1 MPLEELLKNP
11 IKSEKEFA
19 RINELILES
28 NEILNNYID
37 VSKTD
42 LEGNIT
48 YVSKMFCQ
56 TMGYTEEELIGQSHN
71 IVKSPISTE
80 NTYKNLWQ
88 SLLEE
93 NAFKGTIQNQ
103 SKNGELIWFDILIKP
118 EFDENGIKT
127 GYVAYRKNITEQK
140 KLKELVDKQIEE
152 LREKDNQLHE
162 QEKINAMGNMIN
174 NIAHQW
180 RQPLSIISSVASG
193 LSLKLE
199 LGMFDSNE
207 AIKDLDELNNSVQY
221 LSNTI
226 NDFSTFFQKDSK
238 KEEINIIEIFDE
250 VTATMQINIKNLNIQ
265 LINNFSND
273 IVMIKC
279 FKGDLIQVLLNLF
292 NNAQTALEKLDI
304 NERFLFTTIKEY
316 NDYIEIIVSDNGG
329 GIKEDIIN
337 NIFEPYFTTKHKAQ
351 GTGLGLFMSKEIITK
366 LIKGNIT
373 VKNEKVLHNDKSY
386 NGATFTVT
394 IPKE

>member
-1 MPLEELLKNP
+1 
-11 IKSEKEFA
+11 
-19 RINELILES
+19 
-28 NEILNNYID
+28 
-37 VSKTD
+37 
-42 LEGNIT
+42 
-48 YVSKMFCQ
+48 
-56 TMGYTEEELIGQSHN
+56 MGYTEEELIGQSHN